1 MPLHEKEVRLL
12 TPYLFLL
19 IPPQP
24 SMKFLPFLFIAFLAW
39 LPAHSQTRLVLENSR
54 TGRQKEIKPGS
65 RVRLRFD
72 TRYEGLKV
80 RQQGRV
86 LSLTDS
92 TLTYVVPL
100 RRDTVTVALSQIMG
114 IGKYNGVGAVVLGL
128 SAGAVGGIAL
138 GLTERGPEGDQRRPE
153 ATLLTLLGVTV
164 LATGLDALVY
174 PVHKVNG
181 PTAMWRL
188 KAVQ

>member
-1 MPLHEKEVRLL
+1 
-12 TPYLFLL
+12 
-19 IPPQP
+19 
-24 SMKFLPFLFIAFLAW
+24 MKFLPFLLLAFLAL
-39 LPAHSQTRLVLENSR
+39 LPARSQTRLVLENSR

-65 RVRLRFD
+65 RIRLRFD

-114 IGKYNGVGAVVLGL
+114 IGKYNGVGAVALGFG
-128 SAGAVGGIAL
+128 AGAVGAIAL
-138 GLTERGPEGDQRRPE
+138 ELTERGPEGEQRRPG

-164 LATGLDALVY
+164 LASSLDALVY
-174 PVHKVNG
+174 PVRKVTGTN
-181 PTAMWRL
+181 ASWRL
-188 KAVQ
+188 KTVQ